1 MRCLTVTTM
10 FVGQPKLKE
19 ARLAMQYVNDPLLV
33 DGRKV
38 EVRWV
43 LMSYLPPPV

>member
-1 MRCLTVTTM
+1 MGDTARVVCNVLTVTNM
-10 FVGQPKLKE
+10 CAGQPKLKE

-38 EVRWV
+38 EVR
-43 LMSYLPPPV
+43 